1 MLPDSQAP
9 QASGWRA
16 ASFAISTPQG
26 RLTVDGIVRSPFGID
41 QRTIDEAGTRG
52 WSVTHLPSG
61 LAVVRQIKVL
71 AVALAFVDRIA
82 ALTDWTVQEIRA
94 TPDLRAQVQT
104 ALDQAYDD
112 FYRAASRRSRKIRPR
127 PPEIGRGPVWHDR
140 RPSVAKRILATTMVR
155 IPSWHA
161 AHAAIFPCYQTCSM
175 TQKRLDARLSKVL
188 KEELQS

>member
-1 MLPDSQAP
+1 MLSIPARSRRIGLDDPARVCNSAVMGHTTHPAILPDSQAT

-26 RLTVDGIVRSPFGID
+26 RFDVDGIVRSPFGID

-61 LAVVRQIKVL
+61 LAVVRQIKML

-94 TPDLRAQVQT
+94 TPELRAQVQR
-104 ALDQAYDD
+104 ALDRAYDD
-112 FYRAASRRSRKIRPR
+112 FYTGRLPPVPQDSSLAS
-127 PPEIGRGPVWHDR
+127 
-140 RPSVAKRILATTMVR
+140 
-155 IPSWHA
+155 
-161 AHAAIFPCYQTCSM
+161 
-175 TQKRLDARLSKVL
+175 
-188 KEELQS
+188 

>member
-1 MLPDSQAP
+1 MLSIPARSRRIGLDDPEWVCNPAVMGHTMQPDMLPDSQAP

-26 RLTVDGIVRSPFGID
+26 RLNVDGIVRSPFGID

-61 LAVVRQIKVL
+61 LAVVRQIKML

-82 ALTDWTVQEIRA
+82 GLTDWTVQEIRA
-94 TPDLRAQVQT
+94 TPDLRAQVQI

-112 FYRAASRRSRKIRPR
+112 FYSGRLPPTPQDPSSASWRRAQ
-127 PPEIGRGPVWHDR
+127 
-140 RPSVAKRILATTMVR
+140 PSLT
-155 IPSWHA
+155 
-161 AHAAIFPCYQTCSM
+161 
-175 TQKRLDARLSKVL
+175 
-188 KEELQS
+188 

>member
-1 MLPDSQAP
+1 MLSIPARSRRIGLDDPARVCNSAVMGHTTHPAILPDSQAT

-26 RLTVDGIVRSPFGID
+26 WLDVDGIVRSPFGID
-41 QRTIDEAGTRG
+41 QRTTDEAGTRG

-82 ALTDWTVQEIRA
+82 ALTDWKVQQISA

-112 FYRAASRRSRKIRPR
+112 YYAGRL
-127 PPEIGRGPVWHDR
+127 PPIPQDTS
-140 RPSVAKRILATTMVR
+140 SV
-155 IPSWHA
+155 S
-161 AHAAIFPCYQTCSM
+161 
-175 TQKRLDARLSKVL
+175 
-188 KEELQS
+188 

>member
-1 MLPDSQAP
+1 LSAEPAREGWRRMLSIPVRSRRIGLDVPKRVCNPAVMGHTMHPTMLPDSQAL

-26 RLTVDGIVRSPFGID
+26 RLDVDGIVRSPFGID
-41 QRTIDEAGTRG
+41 PRSIDEEGTRG

-71 AVALAFVDRIA
+71 AVALAFVDRIS
-82 ALTDWTVQEIRA
+82 ALTDWTVQQISA

-112 FYRAASRRSRKIRPR
+112 FYSGRLPPVPEDTSSAS
-127 PPEIGRGPVWHDR
+127 
-140 RPSVAKRILATTMVR
+140 
-155 IPSWHA
+155 
-161 AHAAIFPCYQTCSM
+161 
-175 TQKRLDARLSKVL
+175 
-188 KEELQS
+188 